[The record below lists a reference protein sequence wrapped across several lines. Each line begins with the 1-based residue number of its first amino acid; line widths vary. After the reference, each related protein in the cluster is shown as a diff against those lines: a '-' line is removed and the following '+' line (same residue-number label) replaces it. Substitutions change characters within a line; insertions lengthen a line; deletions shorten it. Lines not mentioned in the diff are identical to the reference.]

1 MNAVR
6 LHDSR
11 LVRLFCLGAGLTA
24 LGLGILGVVLPVL
37 PTTPFILLAAAC
49 FARSSVRFHDWLLRQ
64 PIAGPIIEAWQ
75 THRSMPRRAK
85 QAGFVLMAISFG
97 SSIWLMDSFW
107 HRALLALLGLVLAF
121 FLWRVPVREIPV
133 CKPSQAST
141 S

>member
-11 LVRLFCLGAGLTA
+11 WVRLFCLGAGLTA

-49 FARSSVRFHDWLLRQ
+49 FARSSARFHDWLLRQ
-64 PIAGPIIEAWQ
+64 PIAGPIIQEWQ

-85 QAGFVLMAISFG
+85 HAGFVLMAISFG
-97 SSIWLMDSFW
+97 SSIWLMDSIW
-107 HRALLALLGLVLAF
+107 HRALLLLLGVVLAF
-121 FLWRVPVREIPV
+121 FLWQVPVRELSAI
-133 CKPSQAST
+133 KQSEAT